1 MAKASYSNKAKGAPK
16 AKTGTGLSAAQHYL
30 GLVQNAQ
37 GQWVR
42 PGAALATKTMQTIT
56 ENLGYQPGGTGTGR
70 GTPLATPKTG
80 QRLGFV
86 NSATG
91 QFSLAGGGRK
101 TKATRGRSGAGHGA
115 AMAGVTADSI
125 ASTSAPPFAEAD
137 IAQTSLLGAQG
148 KAYAAGRQGTSG
160 TLLGATSKP
169 VMPEAKA
176 GQKRGGKK
184 RGRKGKGKAKG
195 RKH

>member
-1 MAKASYSNKAKGAPK
+1 VAKKAKA
-16 AKTGTGLSAAQHYL
+16 GTGLSAAQKYL
-30 GLVQNAQ
+30 GLVKNAQ

-42 PGAALATKTMQTIT
+42 PGAGLATKTLQGVAEKM
-56 ENLGYQPGGTGTGR
+56 GYQGNAAGFGQ
-70 GTPLATPKTG
+70 TPLASPSG
-80 QRLGFV
+80 NRLGYV
-86 NSATG
+86 SGATG
-91 QFSLAGGGRK
+91 QFSLAGGGKGRTAA
-101 TKATRGRSGAGHGA
+101 TKKHATT
-115 AMAGVTADSI
+115 MAGITTDSI
-125 ASTSAPPFAEAD
+125 ASTSKLPFAEAD
-137 IAQTSLLGAQG
+137 IASTSLLGAQG

>member
-1 MAKASYSNKAKGAPK
+1 VAKKPTSKTGFGKSAPK
-16 AKTGTGLSAAQHYL
+16 AQTGTGLAAAQHYL
-30 GLVQNAQ
+30 GMVQNAK
-37 GQWVR
+37 GNWVR
-42 PGAALATKTMQTIT
+42 PGAALATKTL
-56 ENLGYQPGGTGTGR
+56 ESKLGQYVPTDPSYGPVSTSNKRGELMGSFLGGQLT
-70 GTPLATPKTG
+70 
-80 QRLGFV
+80 
-86 NSATG
+86 
-91 QFSLAGGGRK
+91 LAGGGRK
-101 TKATRGRSGAGHGA
+101 TKTTRGRSGAGHGA
-115 AMAGVTADSI
+115 SMAGVTADSI

-169 VMPEAKA
+169 VMPEAKE
-176 GQKRGGKK
+176 KRGGKK

>member
-1 MAKASYSNKAKGAPK
+1 VAKASYSNKNKGAPK
-16 AKTGTGLSAAQHYL
+16 AKPGTGLSAAQKYL

-42 PGAALATKTMQTIT
+42 PGQGLATKTLQAVTDK
-56 ENLGYQPGGTGTGR
+56 LGYTGGGVAGTSVPI
-70 GTPLATPKTG
+70 GTPKSGKL
-80 QRLGFV
+80 LGYV
-86 NSATG
+86 DNATG
-91 QFSLAGGGRK
+91 QFGLAGGGRK

-115 AMAGVTADSI
+115 SMAGVTADSI

-169 VMPEAKA
+169 VMPEAEK
-176 GQKRGGKK
+176 KRGGKK